1 MNRGAGVPS
10 VVDPTDLSD
19 RTISEQRLW
28 NSVWPLLVER
38 FTQRRGRVRD
48 HAVGVLIRARNISH
62 CRRRIFIFFGTAAS
76 VQAANANRVSE
87 DALVEQSEAV
97 LDMLEFAQETGSAAF
112 SSFELEVRACA
123 NIIHPVRCLSWP

>member
-1 MNRGAGVPS
+1 M
-10 VVDPTDLSD
+10 
-19 RTISEQRLW
+19 
-28 NSVWPLLVER
+28 
-38 FTQRRGRVRD
+38 
-48 HAVGVLIRARNISH
+48 
-62 CRRRIFIFFGTAAS
+62 
-76 VQAANANRVSE
+76 QAANANRVSE